1 MNTAVGYE
9 IREIALESGGVRLVL
24 RVEGTDIA
32 SASAEGDIVHDM
44 GVLLGLQRD
53 TIVEDLRAALLD
65 VLRTQGQSVHVDSI
79 VEEQGRP
86 LRFNGRYTHRLRN
99 ELQTGIVWYDVNTS
113 VTGPDTVPAVV
124 RNKMR
129 FEVHRQL
136 TGADGSARALVD
148 LHK

>member
-1 MNTAVGYE
+1 MGYE
-9 IREIALESGGVRLVL
+9 ILEIPLGSGGIRLVL
-24 RVEGTDIA
+24 RVEGADIA
-32 SASAEGDIVHDM
+32 TASAEGDIIHDM

-79 VEEQGRP
+79 VEDPTSP

-99 ELQTGIVWYDVNTS
+99 DLQTGIVWYDVS
-113 VTGPDTVPAVV
+113 ASLTGPDTVPAVV